1 VTTEALFPIPIYVGT
16 VENSDIQKKFK
27 DLHSK
32 LTLENKLNYKKDR
45 TPTHKLSSSDFSD
58 NLIEEYD
65 LFEFKNELMS
75 HLSKYLEEINR
86 QSRVEQVKITASWMT
101 SYTAGDYA
109 QQHCHGV
116 ADISGVYYVKAVK
129 DDAKF
134 YFSSPNRI
142 LKSSY
147 IFNHILDRKYIEPT
161 TGTIVLFPGWLEH
174 GVETQVSDQER
185 VSVSFNLEFIRP
197 TLVS

>member
-1 VTTEALFPIPIYVGT
+1 VTTECIFPIPIYVGT
-16 VENSDIQKKFK
+16 VDNLDIQKKFNII
-27 DLHSK
+27 HNT

-45 TPTHKLSSSDFSD
+45 TPTHKLSSNNFSD

-65 LFEFKNELMS
+65 LFDFKNELMN
-75 HLSKYLEEINR
+75 HLSKYLEEIGR

-101 SYTAGDYA
+101 SFTAGDYA

-116 ADISGVYYVKAVK
+116 ADISGVYYVKATK

-134 YFSSPNRI
+134 YVSSPNRT

-147 IFNHILDRKYIEPT
+147 IFNHILDKKYIEPT

-174 GVETQVSDQER
+174 GVETQISDQER
-185 VSVSFNLEFIRP
+185 VSISFNLEFIRP
-197 TLVS
+197 HLIS